1 MNRDSMKALRF
12 DRRMLRRRGWIT
24 PEELEQQLTS
34 LPDVADK
41 VKAGEEE
48 SSAPAPDAPAGG
60 GPESPTG
67 F

>member
-12 DRRMLRRRGWIT
+12 DRRMLQRRGWIT
-24 PEELEQQLTS
+24 HEELEQQLSS
-34 LPDVADK
+34 LPDAANK

-48 SSAPAPDAPAGG
+48 SSTPAPDAPAGG
-60 GPESPTG
+60 GPESPSG